1 MAVADQ
7 REVTDIIA
15 VEMEVGRL
23 EELQCIARAG
33 GGIRQQEEGR
43 KMQEE
48 RHIMIGR
55 EILVRLDK
63 GEVQIGD
70 AGGGGGWYGG
80 AGARYF
86 KDSSDSSKER
96 YCGGGGG
103 SGYIGGVNNGTS
115 SNGNKVGNGEAS
127 ITLIE

>member
-63 GEVQIGD
+63 GEVQIG
-70 AGGGGGWYGG
+70 AAGGGGWYGG

>member
-70 AGGGGGWYGG
+70 AGGGGWYGG